1 MGAPLTLLGDNRIAW
16 NQLRGR
22 GSTFVTADDTPLAL
36 ATSKGDW
43 ENKPTQATE
52 VEVPG
57 SPGYREIVFD
67 CVPSCTVNVPHM
79 TAGKLSTVEIIGWGS
94 TTADQTC
101 AWILYAWRGLYSPAV
116 RIAAGT
122 AILGTMDVV
131 KDPVSNTAVTAF
143 YIDTFG
149 IGASSN
155 YWGSVAVKDDADN
168 ACSRLIFD
176 FRGYIYLNME
186 VLPTSG
192 TCTGISFAFSGV

>member
-1 MGAPLTLLGDNRIAW
+1 MGTPLTLLGDNRIAW

-36 ATSKGDW
+36 GTSKGDW

-52 VEVPG
+52 VQVPG
-57 SPGYREIVFD
+57 SPGFKEIVFD
-67 CVPSCTVNVPHM
+67 CVPNCTVNVPHM
-79 TAGKLSTVEIIGWGS
+79 TAGKLSTLQIIGWG
-94 TTADQTC
+94 TTAADQTC

-116 RIAAGT
+116 RVAAGT

-143 YIDTFG
+143 YVDTFG
-149 IGASSN
+149 LTSD

-168 ACSRLIFD
+168 ACSSLLFD
-176 FRGYIYLNME
+176 ARGFIYLNLE
-186 VLPTSG
+186 ILPTSG
-192 TCTGISFAFSGV
+192 TVTGFNAAFSGV